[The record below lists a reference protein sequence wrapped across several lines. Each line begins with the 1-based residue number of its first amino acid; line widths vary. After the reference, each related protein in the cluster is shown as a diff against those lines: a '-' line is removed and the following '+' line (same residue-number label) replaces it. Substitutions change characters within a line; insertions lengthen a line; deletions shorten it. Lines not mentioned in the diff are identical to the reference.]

1 MKTPTNGDDTID
13 GRDLQRRHEE
23 LRDERN
29 ELVDAINEAEAGTAT
44 GVNAAQEAL
53 EQWYAD
59 NGDELK
65 ALDAIE
71 NEYSAN
77 DTLIRDSYFETHARE
92 EAESLGRSTDGWP
105 FTCIDWE
112 RAANDLQSDYGS
124 LEFDGVTYWIRQ

>member
-1 MKTPTNGDDTID
+1 MKTPTNSDDTID

-23 LRDERN
+23 LRDERQD
-29 ELVDAINEAEAGTAT
+29 LVDAVGEAEENLAAD
-44 GVNAAQEAL
+44 VNVAQNAL
-53 EQWYAD
+53 AQWDAD

-77 DTLIRDSYFETHARE
+77 DTLIRDSYFETHARG

-112 RAANDLQSDYGS
+112 RAANELQSDYGS
-124 LEFDGVTYWIRQ
+124 LEFDDVTYWIRQ